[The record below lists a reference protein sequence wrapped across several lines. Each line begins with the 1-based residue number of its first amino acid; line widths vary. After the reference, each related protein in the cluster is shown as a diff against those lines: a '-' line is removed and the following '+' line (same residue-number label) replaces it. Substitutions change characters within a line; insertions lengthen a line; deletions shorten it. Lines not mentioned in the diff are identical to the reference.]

1 MISVRGV
8 AVGQRDCMRKLTH
21 GEIVARQQRK
31 LRQPSLPLMVVLND
45 IRSLHNV
52 GSIFR
57 TCDGVGVQ
65 KLWLCGITG
74 YPPSQQIAQTALGA
88 ERQVPWE
95 YREDVVTLLKELKA
109 DGYQIVLLEQ
119 MAESLSYDAFI
130 PKIPVCLV
138 VGNEIE
144 GVDSKIIPHC
154 DTAIEIEMAG
164 LKNSLNVSVAFG
176 VVAYHFRSTA
186 LHPQK

>member
-1 MISVRGV
+1 MIPS
-8 AVGQRDCMRKLTH
+8 AVSMRKLTH
-21 GEIVARQQRK
+21 AEIVKRRREKSPQAF
-31 LRQPSLPLMVVLND
+31 LSFTVVLND

-74 YPPSQQIAQTALGA
+74 YPPNQRLAQTALGA

-95 YREDVVTLLKELKA
+95 YRRDVVALLKELKA

-119 MAESLSYDAFI
+119 MVESLSYDAFI
-130 PKIPVCLV
+130 PQAPVCLV
-138 VGNEIE
+138 VGNEIA
-144 GVDSKIIPHC
+144 GVSPQIIALC
-154 DTAIEIEMAG
+154 DAAIDIEMAG
-164 LKNSLNVSVAFG
+164 AKNSLNVSVAFG
-176 VVAYHFRSTA
+176 VAAYHFRSCFGCKTTA
-186 LHPQK
+186 KNL

>member
-8 AVGQRDCMRKLTH
+8 AVGQMDCMRKLTH
-21 GEIVARQQRK
+21 GEIVTRQEERLQ
-31 LRQPSLPLMVVLND
+31 QPRLPLMVVLND

-74 YPPSQQIAQTALGA
+74 YPPSQQLAQTALGA